1 MSRVLVGFMAP
12 AFVTVAIL
20 LHVHAGPRT
29 FARKT
34 PVMPE
39 HRGLV
44 ILVNG
49 VGGKIDIF
57 ANAAEWAFPHAGIT
71 HEIQNFDWTHG
82 TGRIFKDLQ
91 DTQHCLQKAH
101 ELAAYIG
108 FIKSRDPRRPVYLV
122 GKSGGSGLVLA
133 AAEQLPPLTLERII
147 LLSPA
152 VAPTYDLRPAL
163 WATRHEIVS
172 FNSSYDRFIL
182 GWGTSQFGTIDRF
195 YGPSA
200 GLKNFIVPAS
210 LNDAD
215 RELYGRLV
223 QIRWNP
229 RLILEGHTGG
239 HLGTSMPMFLEKEV
253 APWLK

>member
-1 MSRVLVGFMAP
+1 MSRALAAVISPGLVILAIVLYVQ
-12 AFVTVAIL
+12 
-20 LHVHAGPRT
+20 AGPRHS
-29 FARKT
+29 ARKT
-34 PVMPE
+34 PAMPE

-57 ANAAEWAFPHAGIT
+57 VSAAEWALPHAGIT
-71 HEIQNFDWTHG
+71 HEIQSFDWTHG

-91 DTQHCLQKAH
+91 DTRHCLQKAH
-101 ELAAYIG
+101 ELAACIA
-108 FIKSRDPRRPVYLV
+108 FVKSRDPERQIYLV

-133 AAEQLPPLTLERII
+133 AAEQLPPQTLERII
-147 LLSPA
+147 LLSAA
-152 VAPTYDLRPAL
+152 VSPTYDLRPAL

-200 GLKNFIVPAS
+200 GLKNFIVPAN

-253 APWLK
+253 APWLR